1 MDIGILGTG
10 KMGSTLGRLL
20 AAKGHKVALGSRDHK
35 TVEKNFKNIPNC
47 EVVSQQGAVNFGQ
60 VVVLATP
67 WSVTEELVSSL
78 SGWDGKFVVD
88 ITNPL
93 SPDIS
98 FLMVGGNTSAAER
111 ISERVPTAFVVKAF
125 NSINAANLGQP
136 EFSGEPAQ
144 LFYCGNNEDA
154 RNTVA
159 ELIDDLGFVPICCGE
174 LSNARYLEAMAMLW
188 IQMAFVGEY
197 GMNWSFKVIRRAE
210 DASA

>member
-10 KMGSTLGRLL
+10 KMGSTLARLL
-20 AAKGHKVALGSRDHK
+20 AAKGHKIALGSRDTKASGQH
-35 TVEKNFKNIPNC
+35 FKGVSNC
-47 EVVSQQGAVNFGQ
+47 IVVSQQDAIVFGKL
-60 VVVLATP
+60 VILATP
-67 WSVTEELVSSL
+67 WSVTETLISGL

-98 FLMVGGNTSAAER
+98 YLMVGGNTSAAER
-111 ISERVPTAFVVKAF
+111 IAACIPTAFIVKAF
-125 NSINAANLGQP
+125 NGINAANLGQP
-136 EFSGEPAQ
+136 EFSGETTQ

-154 RNTVA
+154 RTTVA
-159 ELIDDLGFVPICCGE
+159 ELIDDLGFVPICCGD

-197 GMNWSFKVIRRAE
+197 GMNWSFKVIRRA
-210 DASA
+210 DDGRA